1 MASTALYA
9 TQVANFRAT
18 STQSLLKEQCGK
30 SLNPVKNFTTLLKL
44 LLDLL
49 LIIKSSSSLFSVTI
63 HLLSSKSMIFDISVS
78 EGERFFFQPGVVD
91 SLLQQINISDTAK
104 RKNGFFQ
111 KIFCTDGKDAAS
123 SR

>member
-44 LLDLL
+44 LLL

-78 EGERFFFQPGVVD
+78 GGERFFFQPGVVD